1 MFNFFKRSKS
11 QKGKQK
17 QEPKVQPTATV
28 ASAAAAAA
36 AAATTSLVCAEE
48 RINDSASTA
57 AGVGVG
63 ETLLGAK
70 VASGAYAGA
79 TAGDRR
85 DSNSSSSNSSNR
97 NSNQPPSHDGDEEKR
112 PKNSFPSQPPAPPQV
127 STRGVGSGAVQP
139 SAVELVPSVK
149 CLPALLAG
157 RPPLGRPTYASASTV
172 VPTGL
177 ARFSDTITTIGD
189 AVSPSASTL
198 PNGPYR
204 TDRPSDNR
212 QLAITEP
219 INDDDDDTR
228 RNEDGDEETIPID
241 DSSTEQQQQQ
251 EADSSRNNANASSYR
266 YTPQNEGAMAKGKNR
281 RRNYQQQQQQ
291 QQQHHQVKV
300 NQQQNGD
307 LKASL
312 VEVAKRG
319 DSSPGQLL
327 PKALTTVN
335 GVVNPVDE
343 RMIKVREETVAVAT
357 MVNGGNVIN
366 GDDKRQPDTRS
377 TSIVLGDGH
386 QHDPNPLAETRT
398 GECADAPKA
407 TSNELTHTSHS
418 LPIATPQPACCADNV
433 REELLNIKNI
443 SPNGDCHEHQQKQ
456 QHQQQQQQ
464 TSLLIVVKDGDD
476 GASPGVSRQPCDPA
490 VSTSS
495 SEPVAPS
502 AAVTGAPVLSTTDEP
517 VVTTSAETESIQDM
531 GQQPSRTTGSEQQR
545 SPVRSS
551 KSISPPPAAPL
562 PPPRSQRSNGSG
574 PQQAGNATE
583 TDGPGD
589 DTSDDR
595 DVFYEATETLSP
607 ATPSPV
613 AISFLQ
619 QQQQPCQWRTGQG
632 SRLVLKIAE
641 AEPLAA
647 IAERKQKRQVSF
659 RLTQNGSDDVEV
671 TNVMIDSDE
680 ESGES
685 GVSDG
690 EQTEANGADHH
701 DERDND
707 DHDDGDSDATVRR
720 TQDARGGTVYG
731 VVQPPNRN
739 AFSEKRDRN
748 YIEFQYDR
756 SAGAGAGGDG
766 VTEKDGKKAENGVV
780 PVESMPS
787 SPTTAGVLIEDSSS
801 VNASLPDV
809 VRPTSIEPPFGT
821 VEKLNSEMKDLVNQE
836 SRYSAKLGESEK
848 RANDANAKVY
858 ELQQKLDAV
867 ERDASLKEY
876 NVERLRAE
884 LDAALK
890 ECDGIRARLRTQESE
905 MEAIRL
911 KASERED
918 ELNLKFQNLEIEHLE
933 LTEKLKEVR
942 QLAHDLNSQLIDAR
956 SELDRLK
963 EEHQRLLDARA
974 EEQKVMRDA
983 LEESVQ
989 QRAQV
994 EAKWKHDFEQLR
1006 NVNNDREE
1014 HLMQDCE
1021 FAIRNMQK
1029 TCKERIESVEKEK
1042 KQALDKVNRLE
1053 EVTRKQIDEVKHLK
1067 SYEAEVEQL
1076 RGLTYDQKEALA
1088 AMTRQVEMLK
1098 TDLQTATDKL
1108 EQEIVK
1114 MQQIKNR
1121 CEYQLCE
1128 KEREALSRIEIA
1140 RGEIAMQWEDRLLR
1154 EMNRLKEELEQMHM
1168 EERNSAIE
1176 KIQRES
1182 LAETEA
1188 MSKRFNERI
1197 NELKDEIES
1206 LKAKIEQQKV
1216 AMANAQSEA
1225 DQKLLKSRMYVERA
1239 EREHEQKLAKLSSE
1253 KDEIIETLKRQFVK
1267 EKQDL
1272 EQYFTNRIQQVQE
1285 EFAREISDAT
1295 EMMKSAHKKELETQ
1309 WKTLIAE
1316 KEEALQLM
1324 ESRNRNRLED
1334 AENKVRELTTSHQRE
1349 LKDLH
1354 EEQSFVVRSLETRDT
1369 KNAQEIQ
1376 TLHKKCRCLTNLFEE
1391 MRLRYERR
1399 ESRPEDLQQIEE
1411 LKSVVESQDRDLRLL
1426 TERLRELQLQQ
1437 VVPEPQ
1443 RQPQPTPTPRR
1454 SKHNKGKQNKQQ
1466 QQNQQQ
1472 TKQQKKGPACP
1483 LPSAGAPLQEEPL
1496 EDDNVTIPSL
1506 DEQYVEESLEEP
1518 QIILMPPAQ
1527 TQMMAPMMRT
1537 MCDVIYEENEADILR
1552 EEEEAQRSLEQ
1563 LQEATTDETDMLH
1576 EECADSCTDVT
1587 QDNTPQQVPMVV
1599 DVPESA
1605 IHTEVRTVHSTAP
1618 TIIEETDADAT
1629 VSCQVEETDHFQKS
1643 TVVIPIIEDVPSM
1656 PRSSHSRESS
1666 APRIIVTDETGPEQ
1680 ITATTVVE
1688 ISEEDP
1694 SVATVIELPAVYA
1707 KPYPAPAE
1715 IAPESVGDTVLLNPS
1730 IPEMIVV
1737 RVPEGGS
1744 AETKVAGELQ

>member
-11 QKGKQK
+11 QKVKQK
-17 QEPKVQPTATV
+17 QEPKLQPV
-28 ASAAAAAA
+28 APAAAAAA
-36 AAATTSLVCAEE
+36 AAATATTTSPVCAEE
-48 RINDSASTA
+48 RINDSTSA
-57 AGVGVG
+57 AVGVG

-70 VASGAYAGA
+70 VASVAYAGA
-79 TAGDRR
+79 RGTVGDRR
-85 DSNSSSSNSSNR
+85 D
-97 NSNQPPSHDGDEEKR
+97 SNQPPSHDGDEEKR
-112 PKNSFPSQPPAPPQV
+112 PKNSFPPQPPAAPLVPP
-127 STRGVGSGAVQP
+127 VGGGTEAVQP
-139 SAVELVPSVK
+139 VVVEPVPSK
-149 CLPALLAG
+149 CSPAV
-157 RPPLGRPTYASASTV
+157 RPPLGRPTYASTGTV
-172 VPTGL
+172 VATGPSL
-177 ARFSDTITTIGD
+177 ARSSDTITIGD
-189 AVSPSASTL
+189 AVSPSVSTL

-204 TDRPSDNR
+204 TDRHPSDNR
-212 QLAITEP
+212 QPAITEP
-219 INDDDDDTR
+219 INNDDQDDHD
-228 RNEDGDEETIPID
+228 ETIPID
-241 DSSTEQQQQQ
+241 DSSSSSSSTTEQQ
-251 EADSSRNNANASSYR
+251 EADSRNASSYR

-291 QQQHHQVKV
+291 QQHQVKV
-300 NQQQNGD
+300 NQQQQNGG

-319 DSSPGQLL
+319 DSSGQLL
-327 PKALTTVN
+327 PKALPTIDGGVDAQVIKVKEVVVLTAESAVTVN
-335 GVVNPVDE
+335 GDH
-343 RMIKVREETVAVAT
+343 
-357 MVNGGNVIN
+357 VIN
-366 GDDKRQPDTRS
+366 GDVDKRQQTRP
-377 TSIVLGDGH
+377 TVIVGDGSVVISH
-386 QHDPNPLAETRT
+386 QHDPVRPLAKTRT

-407 TSNELTHTSHS
+407 ASNELTQTSHS
-418 LPIATPQPACCADNV
+418 PVNVV

-443 SPNGDCHEHQQKQ
+443 SPNGNDH
-456 QHQQQQQQ
+456 QHQQQQS
-464 TSLLIVVKDGDD
+464 TLLIVVKDDDDD
-476 GASPGVSRQPCDPA
+476 GGDGTLPGRQSSDPV

-502 AAVTGAPVLSTTDEP
+502 ATAAPAAAPAPGTEVLSITDE
-517 VVTTSAETESIQDM
+517 M
-531 GQQPSRTTGSEQQR
+531 GQQPSRTVAGSEQQR
-545 SPVRSS
+545 SAVRSS
-551 KSISPPPAAPL
+551 KSKSPQPAPL
-562 PPPRSQRSNGSG
+562 PPPRGQRTNGSG
-574 PQQAGNATE
+574 THQAGTATE
-583 TDGPGD
+583 IDGPGD

-595 DVFYEATETLSP
+595 DVFYEATETLVPVSTVPAIASNIAGVNGGELVARAAGTSP
-607 ATPSPV
+607 EPIRAS
-613 AISFLQ
+613 
-619 QQQQPCQWRTGQG
+619 
-632 SRLVLKIAE
+632 LVLKIAE
-641 AEPLAA
+641 AEPLGA
-647 IAERKQKRQVSF
+647 AERKQKRQVSF

-671 TNVMIDSDE
+671 TNVMIDSDDD
-680 ESGES
+680 SGES

-690 EQTEANGADHH
+690 EQTEANGGGD
-701 DERDND
+701 DDN
-707 DHDDGDSDATVRR
+707 SDATVRR
-720 TQDARGGTVYG
+720 TPDARGGT
-731 VVQPPNRN
+731 PNRN
-739 AFSEKRDRN
+739 AFSEKRDSF
-748 YIEFQYDR
+748 IEFQYDR
-756 SAGAGAGGDG
+756 SSAGDG
-766 VTEKDGKKAENGVV
+766 GVPEKDGKKADNGVV
-780 PVESMPS
+780 PVESMMPL
-787 SPTTAGVLIEDSSS
+787 SPATTVIEDS

-884 LDAALK
+884 LDATLK

-911 KASERED
+911 RASERED

-1042 KQALDKVNRLE
+1042 KQALDKVSRLE
-1053 EVTRKQIDEVKHLK
+1053 EVTRKQIDEVQHLK

-1088 AMTRQVEMLK
+1088 TMTRQVELLK

-1114 MQQIKNR
+1114 MQQIKSR

-1197 NELKDEIES
+1197 KELKDEIES
-1206 LKAKIEQQKV
+1206 LKAKIEQQKA

-1272 EQYFTNRIQQVQE
+1272 EQYFTNRIQEVQE

-1295 EMMKSAHKKELETQ
+1295 EMMKCTHKKELETQ

-1334 AENKVRELTTSHQRE
+1334 AENKVS
-1349 LKDLH
+1349 
-1354 EEQSFVVRSLETRDT
+1354 
-1369 KNAQEIQ
+1369 
-1376 TLHKKCRCLTNLFEE
+1376 FEE

-1466 QQNQQQ
+1466 QQNQQNQ
-1472 TKQQKKGPACP
+1472 QQAKQQKKGPASP
-1483 LPSAGAPLQEEPL
+1483 LAEVEAPLQEEPL
-1496 EDDNVTIPSL
+1496 EDDIVTVPPL
-1506 DEQYVEESLEEP
+1506 GEQYMEESAEEP

-1563 LQEATTDETDMLH
+1563 HQEAPLADDTEMLH
-1576 EECADSCTDVT
+1576 EENVDSFTEAM
-1587 QDNTPQQVPMVV
+1587 QDNTPQEQEGLVV

-1618 TIIEETDADAT
+1618 TIIEETESGDS
-1629 VSCQVEETDHFQKS
+1629 VPCCQVEEAEPLQQS
-1643 TVVIPIIEDVPSM
+1643 TIVIPIVEDVPPM
-1656 PRSSHSRESS
+1656 PRSSTSRESS
-1666 APRIIVTDETGPEQ
+1666 APRIIVTDETGPQQ

-1715 IAPESVGDTVLLNPS
+1715 LSPESVGDTAQLNPS
-1730 IPEMIVV
+1730 VPEMIVV

-1744 AETKVAGELQ
+1744 AEQGARGDL

>member
-17 QEPKVQPTATV
+17 QEPKLQLAG
-28 ASAAAAAA
+28 A
-36 AAATTSLVCAEE
+36 AAATPTTPSLVCAEE
-48 RINDSASTA
+48 RIN
-57 AGVGVG
+57 GVGVG

-79 TAGDRR
+79 SGAGGDRR
-85 DSNSSSSNSSNR
+85 DS
-97 NSNQPPSHDGDEEKR
+97 SNQPPSHAGDEEKR
-112 PKNSFPSQPPAPPQV
+112 PKNSFPPQPPA
-127 STRGVGSGAVQP
+127 QP
-139 SAVELVPSVK
+139 LVPARKEDDAEGHQPVPVVEPVVPSK
-149 CLPALLAG
+149 CLPALPATG
-157 RPPLGRPTYASASTV
+157 TRWPPAGRPTYASASTV
-172 VPTGL
+172 VAAVGPL
-177 ARFSDTITTIGD
+177 AQFSATSTAIADG
-189 AVSPSASTL
+189 VSPSASTL
-198 PNGPYR
+198 PNGPHR

-212 QLAITEP
+212 QPAITEP
-219 INDDDDDTR
+219 INDDSDDD
-228 RNEDGDEETIPID
+228 EAIPID
-241 DSSTEQQQQQ
+241 DSTTEQ
-251 EADSSRNNANASSYR
+251 EAASSRNASSYR
-266 YTPQNEGAMAKGKNR
+266 YPPQNEGAMAKGKNR
-281 RRNYQQQQQQ
+281 RRNYQQQQHQQQQ
-291 QQQHHQVKV
+291 QQQHPVKV
-300 NQQQNGD
+300 SQQQQNGG

-312 VEVAKRG
+312 VEVVKRA
-319 DSSPGQLL
+319 DSSGQLL
-327 PKALTTVN
+327 QPNALPT
-335 GVVNPVDE
+335 
-343 RMIKVREETVAVAT
+343 IKVKEVMVVASPPAT
-357 MVNGGNVIN
+357 IPSVNCDNVTIN
-366 GDDKRQPDTRS
+366 GDDT
-377 TSIVLGDGH
+377 VGDGSVAIAH
-386 QHDPNPLAETRT
+386 QHDPSAPLAETRT
-398 GECADAPKA
+398 TPQCADAPKA
-407 TSNELTHTSHS
+407 TSSELTHTSTS
-418 LPIATPQPACCADNV
+418 PVIANAAGKTV

-443 SPNGDCHEHQQKQ
+443 SPNGDDH
-456 QHQQQQQQ
+456 QHQRQAA
-464 TSLLIVVKDGDD
+464 LLIVVKDD
-476 GASPGVSRQPCDPA
+476 GGQPSSEPA
-490 VSTSS
+490 IVGTSS
-495 SEPVAPS
+495 SEPVALS
-502 AAVTGAPVLSTTDEP
+502 AAAAGASAAEEAVPVLSTTDE
-517 VVTTSAETESIQDM
+517 M
-531 GQQPSRTTGSEQQR
+531 GQQPSRTVAGSEQQR

-551 KSISPPPAAPL
+551 KSISPPPAPPA
-562 PPPRSQRSNGSG
+562 PPPRGHRTNGSVPSG
-574 PQQAGNATE
+574 AGTITVA
-583 TDGPGD
+583 DGPGD

-595 DVFYEATETLSP
+595 DVFYEATETLPSVS
-607 ATPSPV
+607 PSPIIPSADSNTEATV
-613 AISFLQ
+613 PVGTAPEPIRAS
-619 QQQQPCQWRTGQG
+619 
-632 SRLVLKIAE
+632 LVLKIAE
-641 AEPLAA
+641 AEPVGA
-647 IAERKQKRQVSF
+647 AERKQKRQVSF

-671 TNVMIDSDE
+671 TNVMIDSDDDDD

-690 EQTEANGADHH
+690 EQSEGNGSEQRAGH
-701 DERDND
+701 DG
-707 DHDDGDSDATVRR
+707 DGDSDSATVRR
-720 TQDARGGTVYG
+720 TVHDVRGGPAFG
-731 VVQPPNRN
+731 VQPPAATRN
-739 AFSEKRDRN
+739 AFREKRRESF
-748 YIEFQYDR
+748 IEFQYDR
-756 SAGAGAGGDG
+756 SAGEVEDKKPVDKGAG
-766 VTEKDGKKAENGVV
+766 V
-780 PVESMPS
+780 PVAEPGGMPA
-787 SPTTAGVLIEDSSS
+787 TTNGVLIEDS
-801 VNASLPDV
+801 VNSASLPDV

-884 LDAALK
+884 LDATLK

-1029 TCKERIESVEKEK
+1029 TCKERIETVEKEK

-1088 AMTRQVEMLK
+1088 TMTRQVEMLK

-1114 MQQIKNR
+1114 MQQIKSR

-1197 NELKDEIES
+1197 KELKDEIES

-1253 KDEIIETLKRQFVK
+1253 KDEIIETLKRQFLK

-1272 EQYFTNRIQQVQE
+1272 EQYFTNRIQEVQE

-1334 AENKVRELTTSHQRE
+1334 AENKVS
-1349 LKDLH
+1349 
-1354 EEQSFVVRSLETRDT
+1354 
-1369 KNAQEIQ
+1369 
-1376 TLHKKCRCLTNLFEE
+1376 FEE

-1437 VVPEPQ
+1437 VQVPEPQ

-1454 SKHNKGKQNKQQ
+1454 SKHNKGKQNRQQQ
-1466 QQNQQQ
+1466 QQNQNQQ
-1472 TKQQKKGPACP
+1472 QAKQQKKGPACP
-1483 LPSAGAPLQEEPL
+1483 LPDIAAPLQEEPL

-1506 DEQYVEESLEEP
+1506 DEQYMEESMEEP

-1563 LQEATTDETDMLH
+1563 QQGESLADETEMGH
-1576 EECADSCTDVT
+1576 EESAEVM
-1587 QDNTPQQVPMVV
+1587 QDNTPQQVDLVV

-1618 TIIEETDADAT
+1618 IIIEETDGDNA
-1629 VSCQVEETDHFQKS
+1629 SFQEEEAEPPLQKS
-1643 TVVIPIIEDVPSM
+1643 TVVIPIIEDVPPM
-1656 PRSSHSRESS
+1656 PRSSHSHESS

-1680 ITATTVVE
+1680 IPATTVVE

-1707 KPYPAPAE
+1707 KPYPAPSE
-1715 IAPESVGDTVLLNPS
+1715 LSPESVGDTVQLNPS
-1730 IPEMIVV
+1730 VPEMIVV
-1737 RVPEGGS
+1737 RVPEGGNT
-1744 AETKVAGELQ
+1744 EQKVAEDL